1 MIQLLPATSNTT
13 ERLLLALYLQNWMD
27 YELRAVWFDYNCSIF
42 GAEHVRQVSPLEMR
56 KKMYIQYTIRK
67 KIKKWMDKIDSQAL
81 LPTTFKAE
89 MAAK

>member
-1 MIQLLPATSNTT
+1 MQNTWDKSAPWRWEKKCIYNIQL
-13 ERLLLALYLQNWMD
+13 E
-27 YELRAVWFDYNCSIF
+27 
-42 GAEHVRQVSPLEMR
+42 
-56 KKMYIQYTIRK
+56 K